1 MARNENFQSLVSTV
15 THALF
20 ADQTSPFETVVSSA
34 YYTAEELGRLET
46 GQAASLGD
54 AVASSVGRLGENL
67 VLQRGCVVSTC
78 EEGMVCGHVYNN
90 ISPHGEVAMGKYA
103 ALLHLMPTSGSF
115 GDREAIAKL
124 GQDLG
129 QHIIGINPEV
139 INEGDNG
146 VGDLSKVLTK
156 QSFVLDE
163 SMNVGDM
170 LNDHGAQV
178 TQFVRYALGDSDNAT
193 K

>member
-1 MARNENFQSLVSTV
+1 MARNEHFHSLVSTV
-15 THALF
+15 TRALF
-20 ADQTSPFETVVSSA
+20 ADQTSPLETGISSA

-46 GQAASLGD
+46 DTATSLGD

-67 VLQRGCVVSTC
+67 VLQRGCVVATD

-90 ISPHGEVAMGKYA
+90 VSPHGEVAMGKYA
-103 ALLHLMPTSGSF
+103 ALLHLMPASGSF
-115 GDREAIAKL
+115 GDREAIGKL

-146 VGDLSKVLTK
+146 VSDSSKVLTK
-156 QSFVLDE
+156 QNFVLDE
-163 SMNVGDM
+163 SRNIGDM
-170 LNDHGAQV
+170 LNEHGAQV
-178 TQFVRYALGDSDNAT
+178 TQFVRYALGGRDNDA